1 MKLTA
6 ETENSSLPIEFRRQD
21 GRISAVIDGREYDL
35 EVSEPE
41 PGVFL
46 FKHEGRIFEATA
58 IRDPV
63 ARSAFTVSLKSRE
76 HNVSIVDPKR
86 LRGSGSGDSQAD
98 GFAEIKT
105 AMPGK
110 VVRVLAAEGDA
121 VEKGDGIV
129 VVEAMKMQN
138 ELKSPITGTV
148 KTVTAIE
155 GATVSA
161 GEVLATIE

>member
-46 FKHEGRIFEATA
+46 FKHEGRIFEASV

-63 ARSAFTVSLKSRE
+63 ARSSITVSLKGRE
-76 HNVSIVDPKR
+76 HSVSIVDPKR

-121 VEKGDGIV
+121 VEKGGGIV

>member
-6 ETENSSLPIEFRRQD
+6 ETENGSLPIEFRREGD
-21 GRISAVIDGREYDL
+21 RVAAIIDGRAYDL

-46 FKHEGRIFEATA
+46 FKHEGLIFEASA
-58 IRDPV
+58 IRDPA
-63 ARSAFTVSLKSRE
+63 ARSVFTVSLKGRE
-76 HNVSIVDPKR
+76 HSFTIIDPKR
-86 LRGSGSGDSQAD
+86 LRGSGSGDAQAD
-98 GFAEIKT
+98 GFAEIRT
-105 AMPGK
+105 AIPGK
-110 VVRVLAAEGDA
+110 VVRVLAAAGDS
-121 VEKGDGIV
+121 VEKGDGVV

>member
-6 ETENSSLPIEFRRQD
+6 ETVNGSLPIEFRRQGD
-21 GRISAVIDGREYDL
+21 RVSAVIDGREYDL

-41 PGVFL
+41 SGVFL
-46 FKHEGRIFEATA
+46 FKHEGRIFEAST
-58 IRDPV
+58 IRDPA
-63 ARSAFTVSLKSRE
+63 ARSAFTVALRGRE
-76 HNVSIVDPKR
+76 HGITIVDPKR

-110 VVRVLAAEGDA
+110 VVRVLAAAGDA

-148 KTVTAIE
+148 KTVTAVE

-161 GEVLATIE
+161 GDVLATIE

>member
-6 ETENSSLPIEFRRQD
+6 ETENGSLPIEFRRD
-21 GRISAVIDGREYDL
+21 GDRVSAVIDGREYDL
-35 EVSEPE
+35 DVSEPE

-46 FKHEGRIFEATA
+46 FKHEGRIFEAST
-58 IRDPV
+58 IRDPA
-63 ARSAFTVSLKSRE
+63 ARSAFTVSLKGRE
-76 HNVSIVDPKR
+76 HSVSIVDAKR

>member
-6 ETENSSLPIEFRRQD
+6 ETENGSLPIEFRRQD
-21 GRISAVIDGREYDL
+21 GRVSAVIDGREYDL

-46 FKHEGRIFEATA
+46 FKHEGRIFEASA
-58 IRDPV
+58 IRDPA
-63 ARSAFTVSLKSRE
+63 ARSAFAVSLKGRE

-110 VVRVLAAEGDA
+110 VVHVLAAEGDA

>member
-21 GRISAVIDGREYDL
+21 GRVSAVINGREYDL

-46 FKHEGRIFEATA
+46 FKHEGRIFEASAT
-58 IRDPV
+58 RDP
-63 ARSAFTVSLKSRE
+63 AIRSAFTVSLQGRE
-76 HNVSIVDPKR
+76 HSVTIVDPKR

-161 GEVLATIE
+161 GQVLATIE

>member
-6 ETENSSLPIEFRRQD
+6 ETENGSLPIEFRRQD
-21 GRISAVIDGREYDL
+21 GRVSAVIDGREYDL

-46 FKHEGRIFEATA
+46 FKHEGRIFEASA

-63 ARSAFTVSLKSRE
+63 ARYAFAVSLKGRE

>member
-6 ETENSSLPIEFRRQD
+6 ETENGSLPIEFRRQD
-21 GRISAVIDGREYDL
+21 GRVSAVIDGREYDI

-58 IRDPV
+58 IRDPA
-63 ARSAFTVSLKSRE
+63 ARSAFTVSLKGRE

-148 KTVTAIE
+148 KTVTAVE